1 MCAGIHTDRS
11 SRGEGA
17 GTRNP
22 AVEAL
27 FAAGRWRCFVNGC
40 GVESTLGLALSRA
53 GVGAATVIRNLVGAK
68 ADPLSKSAYLSPRE
82 IPIRESHFVSPPR
95 VNVAQKRRLR
105 KIRMLAAAAG
115 CCMWERIPRGSAEHQ
130 WFGDCTFCAF
140 VGAPPRGHV
149 QRGGLLLCLG
159 TVLRGGSSSNERQ
172 LGRGLPEPRRLVQ
185 ARGPCRTL
193 RHGARTCASGRARP
207 CRSS

>member
-1 MCAGIHTDRS
+1 MSAGIHIHTDRG

-22 AVEAL
+22 AAEAL

-40 GVESTLGLALSRA
+40 GVESTLESAFCHVRVA
-53 GVGAATVIRNLVGAK
+53 FAAVIRNLVAYN
-68 ADPLSKSAYLSPRE
+68 ADPLSQSAYLSPRE

-140 VGAPPRGHV
+140 VGAPPPAHV
-149 QRGGLLLCLG
+149 
-159 TVLRGGSSSNERQ
+159 
-172 LGRGLPEPRRLVQ
+172 RL
-185 ARGPCRTL
+185 
-193 RHGARTCASGRARP
+193 RARDARFVCFP
-207 CRSS
+207 SHQTYT

>member
-1 MCAGIHTDRS
+1 MRAGIHTDRG

-27 FAAGRWRCFVNGC
+27 IAAGRWRCFVNGC

-53 GVGAATVIRNLVGAK
+53 GGVAATVIRNLIVAT
-68 ADPLSKSAYLSPRE
+68 ADPLSQSVYLSPRE

-115 CCMWERIPRGSAEHQ
+115 CCMWERIPWGSAEHQ

-140 VGAPPRGHV
+140 VGAPPPAHA
-149 QRGGLLLCLG
+149 LPDWLG
-159 TVLRGGSSSNERQ
+159 WSRPSARQ
-172 LGRGLPEPRRLVQ
+172 QTHLPTRRRLLQ
-185 ARGPCRTL
+185 
-193 RHGARTCASGRARP
+193 
-207 CRSS
+207 

>member
-1 MCAGIHTDRS
+1 MRASTPTGAAAGKA
-11 SRGEGA
+11 RGRGIP
-17 GTRNP
+17 RQR
-22 AVEAL
+22 L
-27 FAAGRWRCFVNGC
+27 SFAAGRWRCFVNGC

-53 GVGAATVIRNLVGAK
+53 GGVAATVIRNLVVAT
-68 ADPLSKSAYLSPRE
+68 ADPLSQSAYLSPRE

-115 CCMWERIPRGSAEHQ
+115 CCMWERIPWGSAEHQ

-149 QRGGLLLCLG
+149 PVASRRADASAAGASSYS
-159 TVLRGGSSSNERQ
+159 GSPSPSWWE
-172 LGRGLPEPRRLVQ
+172 
-185 ARGPCRTL
+185 
-193 RHGARTCASGRARP
+193 
-207 CRSS
+207 

>member
-1 MCAGIHTDRS
+1 MRAGIHTDRG

-22 AVEAL
+22 AAEAL
-27 FAAGRWRCFVNGC
+27 IAAGRWRCFVNGC

-53 GVGAATVIRNLVGAK
+53 GVAGATVIRNLVAGK
-68 ADPLSKSAYLSPRE
+68 ADPLSQSVYLSPRE

-140 VGAPPRGHV
+140 VGG
-149 QRGGLLLCLG
+149 LCLP
-159 TVLRGGSSSNERQ
+159 TS
-172 LGRGLPEPRRLVQ
+172 RRWL
-185 ARGPCRTL
+185 
-193 RHGARTCASGRARP
+193 
-207 CRSS
+207 

>member
-1 MCAGIHTDRS
+1 MRAGIHTDRG

-22 AVEAL
+22 AAEASL
-27 FAAGRWRCFVNGC
+27 SAGRWRCFVNGC

-53 GVGAATVIRNLVGAK
+53 GVGAATAIRNLVGAK
-68 ADPLSKSAYLSPRE
+68 ADPLSQSAYLSPRE

-115 CCMWERIPRGSAEHQ
+115 CCMWERIPWGSAEHQ

-140 VGAPPRGHV
+140 VGGSLPAHVLQPRAP
-149 QRGGLLLCLG
+149 C
-159 TVLRGGSSSNERQ
+159 
-172 LGRGLPEPRRLVQ
+172 
-185 ARGPCRTL
+185 
-193 RHGARTCASGRARP
+193 
-207 CRSS
+207 